1 MWVQDHLSRK
11 RKGILLYPGK
21 DGIKT
26 STIFQTDNHNKMS
39 LINLLAVRYLSLLLM
54 DLWLAVSASVLK
66 WVLKSVSPLI
76 QCKSFIA
83 DVNSEALFGEFI
95 LWSIKSLKCLVH
107 SFPKSSET
115 IFVWRHNSNLKHLP
129 EPSCKY

>member
-1 MWVQDHLSRK
+1 MGSRSFKQKEKRYSFVSRK
-11 RKGILLYPGK
+11 RC
-21 DGIKT
+21 IKT

-39 LINLLAVRYLSLLLM
+39 LINLFAVRYLSLHLM
-54 DLWLAVSASVLK
+54 YLWLAVSASVLK

-83 DVNSEALFGEFI
+83 DVNSEAFFGEFI
-95 LWSIKSLKCLVH
+95 LWSIKSLKCLVQ
-107 SFPKSSET
+107 SFPQSSET

-129 EPSCKY
+129 DPSCKY